1 MSAAV
6 RHFGLAGRLNDVS
19 LPRMSPRM
27 RAVAAYLTTI
37 ALCGCGE
44 ARESSATPGESAT
57 QGFGLSELYF
67 GPGGEAGYAELMRR
81 PENLALREDILKRAE
96 EYMKPGSEFYF
107 DDKDILSSVQR
118 LQRGSVTASQY
129 GGRTLSGVAETLAAA
144 AAITGD
150 DAPRDKGA
158 RLLDAMVTAMPV
170 DKEPM
175 ASQEALFRGE
185 MARGIGIAH
194 ALFADRLEPETR
206 RRVAEEGRKYVENP
220 LAEAEEPAW
229 YYPYSNW
236 TTITAGNAGILALA
250 LAEDFPAESAALGA
264 RARKLVLDYLT
275 ASYGPEGDYA
285 EHAYL
290 EYAMTSTAMYAWALA
305 NAGDRS
311 VLDHPHFKAIAQWRV
326 FNSLPGTTALDA
338 RNSSGHMAETF
349 AIPWPLLMARE
360 HRNPEIL
367 WLWQNS
373 NLDASDYPLVQWN
386 HSHSRGTSPL
396 RAIWAPEN
404 IAPQAPAD
412 SPAYRYFSNRGLA
425 IWRGGIGD
433 DAFFLSIDASKAF
446 PTTHDHADSG
456 SFNLHADGVAWATDA
471 GKGDRGPGTASD
483 GNSHS
488 IVQINGKSQ
497 AFTGGGLTSGGKV
510 VSQEDHARFG
520 RISIDA
526 TDAYNFSLERIQHSG
541 KVESRPAHHDTAAG
555 ARHAIRHALVL
566 KDAQS
571 APWAALI
578 LDDIRKDDAAH
589 DFTWQMVTEEAN
601 QMAMMGGPRLA
612 LTRDARQL
620 DVTAWTRAGG
630 TWSAAP
636 LPLKDV
642 PSGTPPMAAVKFSTR
657 AVNPE
662 FAVVLVPRRTDE
674 PVTDVS
680 FEPTADGMSIH
691 LRRGDLTTTVQW
703 AGEGSIPVVDIGGE
717 NPGK

>member
-1 MSAAV
+1 MSKVFPAVV
-6 RHFGLAGRLNDVS
+6 RHFGLAHRLNDAS
-19 LPRMSPRM
+19 LPRMNPRM
-27 RAVAAYLTTI
+27 RAVTAAFLTAI
-37 ALCGCGE
+37 VLCGCGE
-44 ARESSATPGESAT
+44 ARDSAT
-57 QGFGLSELYF
+57 QGSGLSALYF
-67 GPGGEAGYAELMRR
+67 GPGGEAGFAELMRR
-81 PENLALREDILKRAE
+81 PEHQALREDILTRAKG
-96 EYMKPGSEFYF
+96 YMSPGSEFYF
-107 DDKDILSSVQR
+107 DEKDMLSTVRHLLHDKQFATYS
-118 LQRGSVTASQY
+118 
-129 GGRTLSGVAETLAAA
+129 GRALAGVAETLAAA

-150 DAPRDKGA
+150 DALRDKGA

-194 ALFADRLEPETR
+194 AFFADRLEPETR
-206 RRVAEEGRKYVENP
+206 RRVAEEGRKYVENL
-220 LAEAEEPAW
+220 LADAEEPAW

-250 LAEDFPAESAALGA
+250 LAEDFPEESAVLGA

-275 ASYGPEGDYA
+275 ASYGPVGDYA

-338 RNSSGHMAETF
+338 RNSSGYMAETF
-349 AIPWPLLMARE
+349 AIPWPMLMARE
-360 HRNPEIL
+360 HRNAEIL

-373 NLDASDYPLVQWN
+373 NLDGGDYPLVQWK
-386 HSHSRGTSPL
+386 HSNSRGISPL
-396 RAIWAPEN
+396 RAIWAPEK
-404 IAPQAPAD
+404 IAAEAPAD

-425 IWRGGIGD
+425 IWRGGISE

-510 VSQEDHARFG
+510 VSQGDHARFG

-526 TDAYNFSLERIQHSG
+526 TDAYNFSLFRIQHSG

-555 ARHAIRHALVL
+555 ARRAIRHALVL

-589 DFTWQMVTEEAN
+589 DFTWQMVTEAAN
-601 QMAMMGGPRLA
+601 QVAMTDGPRLV
-612 LTRDARQL
+612 LNRDARQF

-636 LPLKDV
+636 LPLKDLK
-642 PSGTPPMAAVKFSTR
+642 SKAPPLAAVKFSTR
-657 AVNPE
+657 AANPE

-674 PVTDVS
+674 PATDVS
-680 FEPTADGMSIH
+680 FEPTAEGVTIH
-691 LRRGDLTTTVQW
+691 LRRGDLTAAVRW
-703 AGEGSIPVVDIGGE
+703 SGEGSIPVVETGGT
-717 NPGK
+717 

>member
-1 MSAAV
+1 MVFGGFVEAGEPMSQKAPQ
-6 RHFGLAGRLNDVS
+6 DS
-19 LPRMSPRM
+19 
-27 RAVAAYLTTI
+27 
-37 ALCGCGE
+37 
-44 ARESSATPGESAT
+44 
-57 QGFGLSELYF
+57 GLSELYF
-67 GPGGEAGYAELMRR
+67 GPGCEAGFAGLMLR
-81 PENLALREDILKRAE
+81 PEHRTLREDILKRAE
-96 EYMKPGSEFYF
+96 GYMKPDSEFYF
-107 DDKDILSSVQR
+107 DEKDILSSVQR
-118 LQRGSVTASQY
+118 LQRGRVTSSQF
-129 GGRTLSGVAETLAAA
+129 GGRALSGVAETLAAA

-150 DAPRDKGA
+150 DALRDKGA
-158 RLLDAMVTAMPV
+158 RLLDAMVTALPV

-175 ASQEALFRGE
+175 ATEIALYRGE
-185 MARGIGIAH
+185 MSRGIGIAY
-194 ALFADRLEPETR
+194 ALLADRLEPENR
-206 RRVAEEGRKYVENP
+206 RHIAEEGRKYVEN
-220 LAEAEEPAW
+220 LLTEAEEPAW
-229 YYPYSNW
+229 FYPYSNW
-236 TTITAGNAGILALA
+236 TTISIGNAGILALA
-250 LAEDFPAESAALGA
+250 LAEDFPAEAAALGA
-264 RARKLVLDYLT
+264 RAKKLVLDHLT

-305 NAGDRS
+305 NSGDRTL
-311 VLDHPHFKAIAQWRV
+311 LDHPHFKAIAQWRV

-373 NLDASDYPLVQWN
+373 DLDVNDYPLVQWN

-396 RAIWAPEN
+396 RAIWAAEN
-404 IAPQAPAD
+404 INPQAPAD

-471 GKGDRGPGTASD
+471 GKGDRGPGSASD

-526 TDAYNFSLERIQHSG
+526 TDAYNFSLERIQHTG
-541 KVESRPAHHDTAAG
+541 KVEARKVHHNTAAG

-566 KDAQS
+566 KDEQS
-571 APWAALI
+571 VPWAAVI

-589 DFTWQMVTEEAN
+589 DFTWQMVTEAAN
-601 QMAMMGGPRLA
+601 QVATDNGPRLV
-612 LTRDARQL
+612 LTRDGRQL

-630 TWSAAP
+630 AWSAVP
-636 LPLKDV
+636 LPIKDV

-657 AVNPE
+657 AENPE
-662 FAVVLVPRRTDE
+662 FVVVLVPRRTDATATE
-674 PVTDVS
+674 VT
-680 FEPTADGMSIH
+680 FEPPAARRSNVHRAMV
-691 LRRGDLTTTVQW
+691 RRGLHPGGQDQRIMIAEPLADRLQSPRKLARPAFAACCYVDF
-703 AGEGSIPVVDIGGE
+703 GIPSRQV
-717 NPGK
+717 